1 MLTAVPN
8 RWFPKGFDIPEATV
22 SATVFVEAACA
33 AVLLALVSSILPILM
48 LWRRRP
54 AELLAAS

>member
-1 MLTAVPN
+1 MLTSVPDG
-8 RWFPKGFDIPEATV
+8 WLPKGFNIPEATV
-22 SATVFVEAACA
+22 SWAVFVAAAGA
-33 AVLLALVSSILPILM
+33 AVVLALGSSALPILM